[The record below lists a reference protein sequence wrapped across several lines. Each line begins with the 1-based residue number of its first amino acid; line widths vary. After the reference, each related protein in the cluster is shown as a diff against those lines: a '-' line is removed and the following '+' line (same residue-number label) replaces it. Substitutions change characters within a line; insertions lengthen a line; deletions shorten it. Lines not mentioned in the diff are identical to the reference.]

1 MKSVIVVA
9 CVLTTFTALPSARA
23 NNAAATSAL
32 VSGLTEAGGPSRV
45 VLDAAFAAYQ
55 SAADRGVVLRENL
68 LTVIDY
74 TRPSTEP
81 RLWVLDLGAGR
92 VLYRELVAHGKASG
106 DNTTRAFSNAPGS
119 LMSSVGLFLT
129 DVSYV
134 GRNGYSLRLRGLEAG
149 VNDRAYERAI
159 VIHGATYVSQV
170 AAVRLG
176 RLGRSWGCPAVRAD
190 IARPLIDLIKG
201 GTVLYAYGGP
211 DAEAES
217 RHSVH

>member
-1 MKSVIVVA
+1 MKSVIVA
-9 CVLTTFTALPSARA
+9 GCLLTAFAASPSAGA
-23 NNAAATSAL
+23 NNMAATSAL
-32 VSGLTEAGGPSRV
+32 VSRLTGAGGPSHV
-45 VLDAAFAAYQ
+45 VLDAAFAAYL
-55 SAADRGVVLRENL
+55 SAAHRGVVLRENL

-81 RLWVLDLGAGR
+81 RLWVLDLAAGR
-92 VLYRELVAHGKASG
+92 ILYRELVAHGKASG

-159 VIHGATYVSQV
+159 VLHGATYVSQAV
-170 AAVRLG
+170 AVRLG

-211 DAEAES
+211 DAEAQS
-217 RHSVH
+217 RQSAH

>member
-9 CVLTTFTALPSARA
+9 CVLTTFTALPSAGA

-119 LMSSVGLFLT
+119 LMSSIRSEEHTSELQ
-129 DVSYV
+129 
-134 GRNGYSLRLRGLEAG
+134 SLRHLVCRLLLE
-149 VNDRAYERAI
+149 
-159 VIHGATYVSQV
+159 
-170 AAVRLG
+170 
-176 RLGRSWGCPAVRAD
+176 
-190 IARPLIDLIKG
+190 KKK
-201 GTVLYAYGGP
+201 
-211 DAEAES
+211 
-217 RHSVH
+217 

>member
-1 MKSVIVVA
+1 MKSVIVA
-9 CVLTTFTALPSARA
+9 GCLLTALTALPSAGA
-23 NNAAATSAL
+23 NNGEAGSAL
-32 VSGLTEAGGPSRV
+32 VSRLTEAGGPSRL
-45 VLDAAFAAYQ
+45 VLDAALAAYQ
-55 SAADRGVVLRENL
+55 SAAQRGVVLRENL

-119 LMSSVGLFLT
+119 LMSSVGLCLT

-134 GRNGYSLRLRGLEAG
+134 GRNGYSLRLRGLDAG
-149 VNDRAYERAI
+149 VNDHAYERAI
-159 VIHGATYVSQV
+159 VVHGATYVSQAV
-170 AAVRLG
+170 AARLG
-176 RLGRSWGCPAVRAD
+176 RLGRSWGCPAVRAE
-190 IARPLIDLIKG
+190 IARPLIDVIKDR
-201 GTVLYAYGGP
+201 TVLYAYGGP
-211 DAEAES
+211 GAEAQS